1 MGMITPHYGE
11 AGSELARL
19 SDINAPQYRPALNIT
34 LAEMRPWVYKMEG
47 RAVQAMT
54 PPGRSSC

>member
-1 MGMITPHYGE
+1 MGMITPRGGE
-11 AGSELARL
+11 AGPELARL
-19 SDINAPQYRPALNIT
+19 SDINASHHPPALNIT
-34 LAEMRPWVYKMEG
+34 AAEMRSWVYKMEG